1 MIKLSAS
8 TRLTAERWPMVGAA
22 DLLPTAERPASRLV
36 TVRPRSALA
45 LALALIPG
53 MAGCAVGPDF
63 VTPPA
68 PVAEKYLEW
77 RHRSIGTTKEDYRDW
92 WRVFRDPV
100 LNRLIEI
107 AYNQNLTLL
116 SAGTQVLEARAQLG
130 IAVGEFYPQQQ
141 QGEGFTRY
149 NRPSHADAAAAPQAN
164 LSNYWQSA
172 LAARVAWQLDFWGKF
187 RRGVESAD
195 AAYLA
200 SIATYDDVLVTLLGD
215 VASTYIGIRT
225 LEKEIAIARKNIV
238 RQKEALQIARDRF
251 NGGAATEVDVYQ
263 AANVL
268 GQTEASIPQ
277 LTIQLQQGENALR
290 VLLGIPPE
298 PLGSLLGRGTGRIPA
313 APPKIFVGIPADLL
327 RRNPSVRAAEL
338 KAAAQSAQI
347 GVAESDLYPAISLTG
362 VIGGSAAT
370 LNGHSLVQVFTAPGL
385 TYSFGPSF
393 QWNILNYGQIT
404 NNVRLQDATLQQ
416 YLVNYQN
423 SVLTAQQN
431 VENGISTYLQS
442 KIQVADL
449 RYSVKAANGA
459 LSLALLEY
467 QQGTRDYTTVL
478 TSEQNLLTAETD
490 LAIAEGN
497 VSLGVAT
504 VYKALGGGWQIRE
517 GNDFVPPATNA
528 EMRWRT
534 NWGDVL
540 PPAGTPPP
548 PPPALAAPTPGLPGP
563 EDQGPTVRLPAW

>member
-1 MIKLSAS
+1 MRKVSAFMS
-8 TRLTAERWPMVGAA
+8 LMAERCRRVAA
-22 DLLPTAERPASRLV
+22 PDLLPIPERPASRLIN
-36 TVRPRSALA
+36 VRPRGA

-53 MAGCAVGPDF
+53 VAGCAVGPDF
-63 VTPPA
+63 LTPPP
-68 PVAEKYLEW
+68 PVAAKYLEW
-77 RHRSIGTTKEDYRDW
+77 RNGSVGTSKEDYRDW
-92 WRVFRDPV
+92 WTAFHDPV

-116 SAGTQVLEARAQLG
+116 SAGTQVLQARAQLG
-130 IAVGEFYPQQQ
+130 IQVGEFYPQQQ
-141 QGEGFTRY
+141 QGVGFTKY
-149 NRPSHADAAAAPQAN
+149 NRPSHADAVASPQAN

-172 LAARVAWQLDFWGKF
+172 LGASASWQLDFWGKF
-187 RRGVESAD
+187 RRGVEAAD

-225 LEKEIAIARKNIV
+225 LEREIAIARENVV
-238 RQKEALQIARDRF
+238 RQREALQIARDRF
-251 NGGAATEVDVYQ
+251 NGGAATEVDVFQ
-263 AANVL
+263 AENVL

-290 VLLGIPPE
+290 VLLGMPPE
-298 PLGSLLGRGTGRIPA
+298 PLGSLIGRETGRIPV
-313 APPKIFVGIPADLL
+313 APAKIFVGIPADLL
-327 RRNPSVRAAEL
+327 RRNPGVRAAEL

-347 GVAESDLYPAISLTG
+347 GVAEADLYPAISLTG
-362 VIGGSAAT
+362 FIGGYAAT
-370 LNGHSLVQVFTAPGL
+370 LNSHSLGQVFTAQGL

-442 KIQVADL
+442 KIAVGQL
-449 RYSVKAANGA
+449 RYSVKVANGA
-459 LSLALLEY
+459 LKLSLLEY
-467 QQGTRDYTTVL
+467 QQGTRDYTSVL

-490 LAIAEGN
+490 LAKAEGN
-497 VSLGVAT
+497 VPLGVAA
-504 VYKALGGGWQIRE
+504 VYEALGGGWQIRE

-528 EMRWRT
+528 EMRART

-540 PPAGTPPP
+540 PPVGTPPAA
-548 PPPALAAPTPGLPGP
+548 PPALAAPTPGLPGP
-563 EDQGPTVRLPAW
+563 EDRGPTVRPPAW

>member
-1 MIKLSAS
+1 MMKLSAFM
-8 TRLTAERWPMVGAA
+8 RLMAERWRRVAA
-22 DLLPTAERPASRLV
+22 AGLLRFPERPASRLMNLR
-36 TVRPRSALA
+36 TRGA

-53 MAGCAVGPDF
+53 VAGCAVGPDF
-63 VTPPA
+63 VTPPP
-68 PVAEKYLEW
+68 PVAAKYLEW
-77 RHRSIGTTKEDYRDW
+77 RNGAIGTSKEAYRDW
-92 WRVFRDPV
+92 WTAFHDPV

-130 IAVGEFYPQQQ
+130 IQVGEFYPQQQ
-141 QGEGFTRY
+141 QGEGFTNS
-149 NRPSHADAAAAPQAN
+149 NRPSHADAAAAPQVN

-172 LAARVAWQLDFWGKF
+172 LGASASWQLDFWGKF

-225 LEKEIAIARKNIV
+225 LEREIAIARQNIV

-263 AANVL
+263 AENVL

-277 LTIQLQQGENALR
+277 FTIQLQQGQNALR
-290 VLLGIPPE
+290 VLLGMPPE
-298 PLGSLLGRGTGRIPA
+298 PLGSLLARETGRIPV
-313 APPKIFVGIPADLL
+313 APRKIFVGIPADLL

-347 GVAESDLYPAISLTG
+347 GVAQSDLYPAISLTG
-362 VIGGSAAT
+362 VIGGYAAT
-370 LNGHSLVQVFTAPGL
+370 LNGHYLGQVFTAPGL
-385 TYSFGPSF
+385 TYSVGPSF

-416 YLVNYQN
+416 YLENYKN

-442 KIQVADL
+442 KIAVAKL
-449 RYSVKAANGA
+449 RYSVRAANGA
-459 LSLALLEY
+459 LKLSLLEY

-490 LAIAEGN
+490 LAVAQGN
-497 VSLGVAT
+497 VPLGVAA
-504 VYKALGGGWQIRE
+504 VYEALGGGWQIRE

-528 EMRWRT
+528 ELRART

-548 PPPALAAPTPGLPGP
+548 ALAAPAPGLPGP
-563 EDQGPTVRLPAW
+563 EDRGPTVRPPAW

>member
-1 MIKLSAS
+1 MIKLSAFV
-8 TRLTAERWPMVGAA
+8 RLAGERWRMPAA
-22 DLLPTAERPASRLV
+22 ANSLPILERPPARLMN
-36 TVRPRSALA
+36 VRPRCGLA
-45 LALALIPG
+45 LALFPG
-53 MAGCAVGPDF
+53 VAGCAVGPDF
-63 VTPPA
+63 LSPPP
-68 PVAEKYLEW
+68 PVAAKYLEW
-77 RHRSIGTTKEDYRDW
+77 RNAAINTTKEDYRDW
-92 WRVFRDPV
+92 WRAFHDPV

-130 IAVGEFYPQQQ
+130 IEVGEFYPQQQ
-141 QGEGFTRY
+141 HGVGLTNY
-149 NRPSHADAAAAPQAN
+149 DRPSHADPVSSPQAN

-172 LAARVAWQLDFWGKF
+172 LGATASWQLDFWGKF

-200 SIATYDDVLVTLLGD
+200 SIATYDDVLVTLLGN

-225 LEKEIAIARKNIV
+225 LEKEIAIARENVV
-238 RQKEALQIARDRF
+238 RQKEALEIARDRF

-263 AANVL
+263 AENVL

-290 VLLGIPPE
+290 VLLGMPPE
-298 PLGSLLGRGTGRIPA
+298 PLGSLIGRETGRIPV

-327 RRNPSVRAAEL
+327 RRNPGVRAAEL

-347 GVAESDLYPAISLTG
+347 GVAQADLYPAISLTG
-362 VIGGSAAT
+362 FIGGYAAT
-370 LNGHSLVQVFTAPGL
+370 LNSHGLGQVFTAQGL
-385 TYSFGPSF
+385 TYSFGPQF

-442 KIQVADL
+442 RIAVAKL

-459 LSLALLEY
+459 LSLSILEY
-467 QQGTRDYTTVL
+467 QQGTRDYTSVL
-478 TSEQNLLTAETD
+478 TSEQNLLTAEND

-497 VSLGVAT
+497 VPLGVAA
-504 VYKALGGGWQIRE
+504 VYEALGGGWQIRE

-528 EMRWRT
+528 EMRTRT

-548 PPPALAAPTPGLPGP
+548 APPALAAPTPGLPGP
-563 EDQGPTVRLPAW
+563 EDRGPTVRPPAW

>member
-1 MIKLSAS
+1 MIKLSAF
-8 TRLTAERWPMVGAA
+8 TRLTAERWPRVAAA
-22 DLLPTAERPASRLV
+22 DLLPTAERPAARLMNP
-36 TVRPRSALA
+36 RPRGA

-53 MAGCAVGPDF
+53 VAGCAVGPDF
-63 VTPPA
+63 VTPAA
-68 PVAEKYLEW
+68 PVAAKYLEW
-77 RHRSIGTTKEDYRDW
+77 RNGSIGTNKEDYRDW
-92 WRVFRDPV
+92 WTVFHDPV

-116 SAGTQVLEARAQLG
+116 SAGAQVLQARAQLG
-130 IAVGEFYPQQQ
+130 IQVGEFYPQQQ
-141 QGEGFTRY
+141 QGEGFTNY
-149 NRPSHADAAAAPQAN
+149 NRPSHADAVAAPQVN

-172 LAARVAWQLDFWGKF
+172 LGATASWQLDFWGKF

-225 LEKEIAIARKNIV
+225 LEKEIAIARENIV

-263 AANVL
+263 AENVL

-290 VLLGIPPE
+290 VLLGMPPE
-298 PLGSLLGRGTGRIPA
+298 PLSSLMGRETGRIPV

-327 RRNPSVRAAEL
+327 RRNPNVRAAEL

-347 GVAESDLYPAISLTG
+347 GVAQSDLYPAISLTG
-362 VIGGSAAT
+362 VIGGYAAT
-370 LNGHSLVQVFTAPGL
+370 LNGHYLGQVFSAQGL

-442 KIQVADL
+442 KIEVAEL

-459 LSLALLEY
+459 LTLSLLEY
-467 QQGTRDYTTVL
+467 QQGTRDYTSVL

-490 LAIAEGN
+490 LAMAEGN
-497 VSLGVAT
+497 VPLGVAA
-504 VYKALGGGWQIRE
+504 VYEALGGGWQIRE
-517 GNDFVPPATNA
+517 GNDFVPPTTNA
-528 EMRWRT
+528 EMRART

-548 PPPALAAPTPGLPGP
+548 APPALAAPTPGLPGP
-563 EDQGPTVRLPAW
+563 EDRGPTVRPPAW

>member
-1 MIKLSAS
+1 MIKL
-8 TRLTAERWPMVGAA
+8 TTLMRLMAERWRMVAAA
-22 DLLPTAERPASRLV
+22 DLLPTSERPASRLMN
-36 TVRPRSALA
+36 VRLRSA

-53 MAGCAVGPDF
+53 VAGCAVGPDF
-63 VTPPA
+63 LTPPP
-68 PVAEKYLEW
+68 PVAAKYLEW
-77 RHRSIGTTKEDYRDW
+77 RNGSIGTSKEDYRDW
-92 WRVFRDPV
+92 WRAFHDPV
-100 LNRLIEI
+100 LDRLIEI

-116 SAGTQVLEARAQLG
+116 SAGTKVLQARAQLG
-130 IAVGEFYPQQQ
+130 IEVGEFYPQQQ
-141 QGEGFTRY
+141 QGVGLIKY
-149 NRPSHADAAAAPQAN
+149 NRPSHADAVASPQAN

-172 LAARVAWQLDFWGKF
+172 LGPTASWQLDFWGKF

-225 LEKEIAIARKNIV
+225 LEKQIAIARENVV

-263 AANVL
+263 AENVL

-277 LTIQLQQGENALR
+277 FTIQLQQGENALR
-290 VLLGIPPE
+290 VLLGMPPE
-298 PLGSLLGRGTGRIPA
+298 PLGSLIGHETGRIPV
-313 APPKIFVGIPADLL
+313 APAKIFAGIPADLL
-327 RRNPSVRAAEL
+327 RRNPGVRAAEL

-347 GVAESDLYPAISLTG
+347 GVAQADLYPAISLTG
-362 VIGGSAAT
+362 FIGGHAAT
-370 LNGHSLVQVFTAPGL
+370 LNSHGLGQVFTAQGL
-385 TYSFGPSF
+385 TYYFGPSF

-442 KIQVADL
+442 KIAVGKL

-459 LSLALLEY
+459 LKLSLLEY
-467 QQGTRDYTTVL
+467 QQGTRDYTSVL
-478 TSEQNLLTAETD
+478 TSEQNLLTAEND
-490 LAIAEGN
+490 LAMAEGN
-497 VSLGVAT
+497 VPLGVAA
-504 VYKALGGGWQIRE
+504 VYEALGGGWQIRE
-517 GNDFVPPATNA
+517 GNDFVPSATNA
-528 EMRWRT
+528 EMRART

-548 PPPALAAPTPGLPGP
+548 APPALAAPTPGLPGP
-563 EDQGPTVRLPAW
+563 EDRGPTVRPPAW